1 MGIEAGPGV
10 GAERDRGPEALEMR
24 RAGDRLAL
32 AGPLDLRH
40 LPGADAMEGVATLD
54 LGGLTRLDTAG
65 AWFLHDAQLRGVTLE
80 ALPAARQPLLDAVI
94 AAWPTPDPPAP
105 KAAGGWRQ
113 PVEAVG
119 RAVAAAAGYL
129 GALAEYLGRFL
140 ARLAHGLT
148 HPGSLRVTALVHHSQ
163 QVGLAAVPIVVTIS
177 FLIGVV
183 IAYQGA
189 WQLRSFGA
197 EIFTVDLIGIAV
209 LREMGILL
217 TAIVVAGRTGAAFTA
232 AIGAMQM
239 REEIDAM
246 RTLDI
251 DPDMALMLPRV
262 LALVLMMPILALI
275 ADLAGLLGGAVM
287 SWGALG
293 ISPAMFMARL
303 GDRIAVTHAVVGLI
317 KAPIFGLLIGVIG
330 CRAGMQ
336 VGGDTE
342 SLGRLTS
349 ASVVAAIFAVILAD
363 AAFSIFFA
371 QVGW

>member
-1 MGIEAGPGV
+1 MRA
-10 GAERDRGPEALEMR
+10 AEPRPDAALQLRGE
-24 RAGDRLAL
+24 GDRLVLSGRLAITAL
-32 AGPLDLRH
+32 PSPDAFRGARQVDLS
-40 LPGADAMEGVATLD
+40 
-54 LGGLTRLDTAG
+54 GLTGLDTAG
-65 AWFLHDAQLRGVTLE
+65 AWLLDDARRNGVELVG
-80 ALPAARQPLLDAVI
+80 LPAGLRPVLD
-94 AAWPTPDPPAP
+94 
-105 KAAGGWRQ
+105 
-113 PVEAVG
+113 
-119 RAVAAAAGYL
+119 AVAAAVPAPPPAPPRRGLRDLVEDLGRKVVVSASGAAGL
-129 GALAEYLGRFL
+129 VEYLGRFL
-140 ARLAHGLT
+140 AALGRALR
-148 HPGSLRVTALVHHSQ
+148 HPAQVPFTALVHHCQ
-163 QVGLAAVPIVVTIS
+163 QAGLAAVPIVATIS
-177 FLIGVV
+177 ALIGVV
-183 IAYQGA
+183 LAYQGA
-189 WQLRSFGA
+189 FQLRAFGA

-232 AIGAMQM
+232 AIGAMRM

>member
-1 MGIEAGPGV
+1 MRA
-10 GAERDRGPEALEMR
+10 AEPRPDAALQLRGE
-24 RAGDRLAL
+24 GDRLVLSGRLAITAL
-32 AGPLDLRH
+32 PSPDAFRGAKQVDLS
-40 LPGADAMEGVATLD
+40 
-54 LGGLTRLDTAG
+54 GLTGLDTAG
-65 AWFLHDAQLRGVTLE
+65 AWLLDDARRNGAELVG
-80 ALPAARQPLLDAVI
+80 LPAGLRPVLD
-94 AAWPTPDPPAP
+94 
-105 KAAGGWRQ
+105 
-113 PVEAVG
+113 
-119 RAVAAAAGYL
+119 AVAAAVPAPPPTPPRRGLRNLVEDLGRKVVVSASGAAGL
-129 GALAEYLGRFL
+129 VEYLGRFL
-140 ARLAHGLT
+140 AALGRALR
-148 HPGSLRVTALVHHSQ
+148 HPAQFPFTALVHHCQ
-163 QVGLAAVPIVVTIS
+163 QAGLAAVPIVATIS
-177 FLIGVV
+177 ALIGVV
-183 IAYQGA
+183 LAYQGA
-189 WQLRSFGA
+189 FQLRAFGA

-232 AIGAMQM
+232 AIGAMRM